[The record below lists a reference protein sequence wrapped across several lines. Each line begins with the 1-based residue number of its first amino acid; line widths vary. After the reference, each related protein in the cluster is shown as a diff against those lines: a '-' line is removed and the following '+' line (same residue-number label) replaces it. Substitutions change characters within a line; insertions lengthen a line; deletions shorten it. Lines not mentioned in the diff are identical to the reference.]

1 MTKIFPQVNEWF
13 KKGKP
18 DLYTPGTLFEYING
32 AAEVF
37 LSYDFQQLATQ
48 TYENKNKHSITV
60 DVYLHS
66 NPTNGFGIY
75 SAEKP
80 EKGDFLKIGTQG
92 YYEKG
97 ILNFL
102 KGSFYIKIS
111 GYDLGDNDRSILISI
126 AKMVGDQL
134 HGKPIV
140 PKLVNCFPPDGK
152 IKNSEKFILK
162 NFMGYKSLSSAFV
175 TSYSSASQTFK
186 LFIISG
192 KDKTNS
198 EQILKGYLKS
208 IKYPSEKL
216 KEGEMSIKD
225 PYHGEI
231 DLLWKGKF
239 IGGVTGLTDAKLRAK
254 YLNLLKN
261 NLEKI

>member
-1 MTKIFPQVNEWF
+1 
-13 KKGKP
+13 
-18 DLYTPGTLFEYING
+18 
-32 AAEVF
+32 
-37 LSYDFQQLATQ
+37 
-48 TYENKNKHSITV
+48 
-60 DVYLHS
+60 
-66 NPTNGFGIY
+66 
-75 SAEKP
+75 
-80 EKGDFLKIGTQG
+80 
-92 YYEKG
+92 
-97 ILNFL
+97 
-102 KGSFYIKIS
+102 
-111 GYDLGDNDRSILISI
+111 
-126 AKMVGDQL
+126 
-134 HGKPIV
+134 
-140 PKLVNCFPPDGK
+140 
-152 IKNSEKFILK
+152 
-162 NFMGYKSLSSAFV
+162 MGYKSLSSAFV
-175 TSYSSASQTFK
+175 TSYSSASHTFK